1 MARYEWGHQH
11 SGNPAVKARGQEI
24 HGIVSKMVFEL
35 GDDGVVIFNDYAPKE
50 YQIENKEDL
59 GNDPAFKVGLGPQDR
74 DFNPEELTGRGG
86 RVAEATYDE
95 EDVKRYTDKMDKNID
110 DPSLEKDMADFGEKA
125 MTNAFGNSA
134 AQTLVARI
142 LGEYISKKG
151 AQNIKNSNIIRG
163 FHKLADKN
171 K

>member
-1 MARYEWGHQH
+1 
-11 SGNPAVKARGQEI
+11 
-24 HGIVSKMVFEL
+24 
-35 GDDGVVIFNDYAPKE
+35 
-50 YQIENKEDL
+50 
-59 GNDPAFKVGLGPQDR
+59 
-74 DFNPEELTGRGG
+74 
-86 RVAEATYDE
+86 
-95 EDVKRYTDKMDKNID
+95 MDKNID

-125 MTNAFGNSA
+125 MTNAFGNTA
-134 AQTLVARI
+134 AQSLVARI